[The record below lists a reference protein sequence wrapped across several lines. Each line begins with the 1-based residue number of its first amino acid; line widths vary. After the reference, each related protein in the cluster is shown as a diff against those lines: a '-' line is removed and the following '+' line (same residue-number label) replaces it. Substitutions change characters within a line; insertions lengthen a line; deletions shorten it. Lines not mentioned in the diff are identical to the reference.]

1 MIDISTTSQFVTS
14 REAARILGVDR
25 TTFERYEKK
34 GLPYDLGELTPA
46 DLIDGNAKKPLYS
59 RQYIHAVAAWLASV
73 EQNGKRG
80 PGRPRKGTAERA
92 GV

>member
-46 DLIDGNAKKPLYS
+46 DLIDGDKRKPLYS
-59 RQYIHAVAAWLASV
+59 RQYIEVLAAWMLAASLT
-73 EQNGKRG
+73 QKR
-80 PGRPRKGTAERA
+80 PGRPRKGTAEKV